1 MRLVPAD
8 LVLTPHRPRQ
18 YVSNFEQ
25 TPAAGR
31 DRFAASQIVP
41 ERIVPTPKNPGFK
54 DYARYAM
61 YCLEMVP
68 ISEDQDIGALNRE
81 MAVEWIRLAE
91 AALHLVKRKNDL
103 GRPVTRP

>member
-1 MRLVPAD
+1 M
-8 LVLTPHRPRQ
+8 
-18 YVSNFEQ
+18 SNFEQ
-25 TPAAGR
+25 TPPAGR
-31 DRFAASQIVP
+31 DRFPASQICPGEDRANP
-41 ERIVPTPKNPGFK
+41 EDLRFK

-91 AALHLVKRKNDL
+91 AALHLEKRTSA
-103 GRPVTRP
+103 RPTSTAI

>member
-1 MRLVPAD
+1 LTRLTVPVRARFAVLQICLERLVA
-8 LVLTPHRPRQ
+8 VAKYRT
-18 YVSNFEQ
+18 
-25 TPAAGR
+25 
-31 DRFAASQIVP
+31 
-41 ERIVPTPKNPGFK
+41 FK

-91 AALHLVKRKNDL
+91 AALHSEKQTN
-103 GRPVTRP
+103 

>member
-1 MRLVPAD
+1 MLNRLPLPGATD
-8 LVLTPHRPRQ
+8 LPR
-18 YVSNFEQ
+18 
-25 TPAAGR
+25 R
-31 DRFAASQIVP
+31 RFIP

-91 AALHLVKRKNDL
+91 AALHSAKRTN
-103 GRPVTRP
+103 

>member
-1 MRLVPAD
+1 MNRLPLPGATD
-8 LVLTPHRPRQ
+8 FPR
-18 YVSNFEQ
+18 
-25 TPAAGR
+25 R
-31 DRFAASQIVP
+31 RFVP
-41 ERIVPTPKNPGFK
+41 EKIVPTSKNLRFK

-91 AALHLVKRKNDL
+91 AALHLEKRTSA
-103 GRPVTRP
+103 RPTFTAI

>member
-1 MRLVPAD
+1 M
-8 LVLTPHRPRQ
+8 
-18 YVSNFEQ
+18 
-25 TPAAGR
+25 
-31 DRFAASQIVP
+31 
-41 ERIVPTPKNPGFK
+41 PTSKNLRFK

-91 AALHLVKRKNDL
+91 AALHLEKRTSA
-103 GRPVTRP
+103 RPTFTAI